1 MEATPPAFPSWEEA
15 IAFSARGRAN
25 LPAATLEEWAP
36 YTFRRLPD
44 GTVTWKHDPLLR
56 EEWLGPDLPPRAK
69 THLWNELQ
77 QVQCPLLLI
86 RGQTSHQ
93 LSPELCERM
102 VGCVRDGQW
111 VEIPN
116 TGHFVHHDDLDAF
129 LAAVTSFLARAAA
142 P

>member
-1 MEATPPAFPSWEEA
+1 
-15 IAFSARGRAN
+15 
-25 LPAATLEEWAP
+25 
-36 YTFRRLPD
+36 
-44 GTVTWKHDPLLR
+44 
-56 EEWLGPDLPPRAK
+56 LPPRAK

-93 LSPELCERM
+93 LSPDLCERM

-129 LAAVTSFLARAAA
+129 LAAVTPFLARVAA